1 MHGVKAPAKINFD
14 AGVCD
19 SQSTQ
24 YVGVFGEFGSRRLS
38 SKKPVVKLV
47 IDKENVPFKWTF
59 HMGGV
64 NGDSDTH
71 SFTIGKFKSNYIK
84 WTVHIGCVMVTFQAL
99 PQVCK
104 VGFRHRECSNQVDL
118 PYGRC

>member
-1 MHGVKAPAKINFD
+1 MQQLKFVSGLSVHGVKAPAKINFD

-84 WTVHIGCVMVTFQAL
+84 WTVQCVNGDIPCFIKGMKSWF
-99 PQVCK
+99 
-104 VGFRHRECSNQVDL
+104 
-118 PYGRC
+118 

>member
-19 SQSTQ
+19 SQNTQ
-24 YVGVFGEFGSRRLS
+24 YVGVFGEFGTRRLS

-47 IDKENVPFKWTF
+47 IDKENIPFKWTF

-71 SFTIGKFKSNYIK
+71 SFTIGTFNWMLIK
-84 WTVHIGCVMVTFQAL
+84 RQFRSSGPFIWKVLIVKVAITAL
-99 PQVCK
+99 
-104 VGFRHRECSNQVDL
+104 L
-118 PYGRC
+118 